1 MRRLRNPNFEE
12 KKSGLSTLVLRAWAM
27 IFLAAGVIGRS
38 VLQIGL
44 LDLPNLSSTEMM
56 TLLNDSTEAVK
67 VAGISLIL
75 QAVEVCAI
83 PLYAFFLVEGF
94 QNTSDRKRYALRV
107 AGLALLTELPYN
119 LALSGKLFFL
129 QSRNPV
135 FGVLLGMAMLYF
147 FETYGHKRVTGV
159 LVGLLVTV
167 AAVFWCVMLG
177 VEHGILFVL
186 LTAVLWI
193 MRNKPLYRG
202 FIGTA
207 VACICFV
214 ISPFYLAA
222 VMGFMLLH
230 FYNGESEKDL
240 KHVVA
245 YPFYPVLLLLAYV
258 IGLLI

>member
-1 MRRLRNPNFEE
+1 MRRLQNPNYTE
-12 KKSGLSTLVLRAWAM
+12 KPSGLSTLVLRVWAM

-38 VLQIGL
+38 VIQIGL

-67 VAGISLIL
+67 AAGISLIL
-75 QAVEVCAI
+75 QAVEACAI

-94 QNTSDRKRYALRV
+94 QNTSDLKKYAIRV
-107 AGLALLTELPYN
+107 AVMAVLTELPYN
-119 LALSGKLFFL
+119 LAMTGSLIYL

-135 FGVLLGMAMLYF
+135 FGVLLAMAMLYF
-147 FETYGHKRVTGV
+147 YRTYGQKQRTGV
-159 LVGLLVTV
+159 LIGIVVTV
-167 AAVFWCVMLG
+167 AAVLWSLMLG
-177 VEHGILFVL
+177 VEHGVLFVL
-186 LTAVLWI
+186 LTTTLWL

-202 FIGTA
+202 FVGTA
-207 VACICFV
+207 VACVCFV
-214 ISPFYLAA
+214 ISPFYLAS

-240 KHVVA
+240 KHFIT

-258 IGLLI
+258 VGLLI